1 MTGVAPES
9 DPKEVL
15 DLVRRLVASGQPFSV
30 RLESAEAAEKQ
41 LASLGTSKEFGL
53 LAAGSC
59 KKWIWVLGKGLVCVD
74 PG

>member
-30 RLESAEAAEKQ
+30 RLESAADAEKQ
-41 LASLGTSKEFGL
+41 LAVLNKSEDFGL
-53 LAAGSC
+53 LATGPC
-59 KKWIWVLGKGLVCVD
+59 KKWIWVRGKGLVCVD